1 MGTEARKRYSF
12 KQFKGQKVP
21 QSFRVP
27 ETVALLLDD
36 RVAKLIAAGEIEDKT
51 DALSDALVTWLMIEE
66 WKESQ
71 NGAPVARRAD

>member
-1 MGTEARKRYSF
+1 MGTEARKRYTF
-12 KQFKGQKVP
+12 KHFGGRKVP
-21 QSFRVP
+21 LSFRVAEP
-27 ETVALLLDD
+27 VSLLLDD

-71 NGAPVARRAD
+71 NGAAVARRTD